1 MERGGCVYI
10 ITNAIN
16 NVYYIGV
23 TSDLY
28 ARVFEHKNKI
38 YLNSFTAKYNCN
50 KLVWFEMLP
59 TITEAIGREK
69 QLKKW
74 NRQWK
79 INLIEKTNP
88 DWINLFNEE
97 L

>member
-1 MERGGCVYI
+1 MGGYVYI

-28 ARVFEHKNKI
+28 TRVLKHKNKI
-38 YLNSFTAKYNCN
+38 YLNSFTAKYNCK
-50 KLVWFEMLP
+50 KLVWFEMQP
-59 TITEAIGREK
+59 TIMEAIGREK

-88 DWINLFNEE
+88 DWIDLFNEE